1 MSPPNPKRPPRPPRP
16 EGDTASRQ
24 DTEVEL
30 PFDDDEVAPL
40 QADDPRPQRV
50 PQFPALQRRL
60 SKRGGA
66 GGAREG
72 RSDRELPARFDT
84 GEYEDPGH
92 MAMFLYVEQG
102 PGAGQLVPLKQGTL
116 VLGRSS
122 SCDLRLQHPSISRRH
137 AQLTRQG
144 DRLVLR
150 DLGSQNGTFLN
161 RGRLYGEAELS
172 HGDQIS
178 LGNAVLRLRAP
189 GLSAGLGSAE
199 GLPTSSELPHKR
211 SLRKWLLLG
220 GATALAALLAAL
232 LLLR

>member
-1 MSPPNPKRPPRPPRP
+1 MSPPNPKRPPRPPEP
-16 EGDTASRQ
+16 EGDAASRQ

-50 PQFPALQRRL
+50 PQFPAGQRRH
-60 SKRGGA
+60 SRRGGP
-66 GGAREG
+66 GGARESG
-72 RSDRELPARFDT
+72 SDREMPARFDA

-92 MAMFLYVEQG
+92 RAMFLYVEQG

-122 SCDLRLQHPSISRRH
+122 SCNLRLQHPSISRRH
-137 AQLTRQG
+137 AQLSRQG

-189 GLSAGLGSAE
+189 GHSAGRRGAAERPTSAE
-199 GLPTSSELPHKR
+199 QPRKR
-211 SLRKWLLLG
+211 SLRRRWLLG
-220 GATALAALLAAL
+220 VAAVLAALLAAA